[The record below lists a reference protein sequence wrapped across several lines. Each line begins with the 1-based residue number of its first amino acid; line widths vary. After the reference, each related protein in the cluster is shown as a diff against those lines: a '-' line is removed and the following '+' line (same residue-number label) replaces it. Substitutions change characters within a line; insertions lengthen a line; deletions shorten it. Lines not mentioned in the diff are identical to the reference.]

1 MAWGGWTTLP
11 FCYSLDPTSP
21 FLSPLGTPGVSERK
35 RSTRAW
41 TSKTSNLCSNWLEFK
56 GIAPISYGVYRWDV
70 APSSFSVTRNVS
82 HLVATAA
89 TCLPCI
95 GLGSPF
101 TNQYRNQTRKV
112 IATLR
117 AWKLQSMHWSVR
129 ASHPKSRFSK
139 ITRQPQKEKTTT
151 ILISISMFKPLSF
164 RHSCKYR
171 EVRYCGPSSNARF
184 NFTKTACSRDWD
196 SFAWL

>member
-1 MAWGGWTTLP
+1 MWEYPVQG
-11 FCYSLDPTSP
+11 YH
-21 FLSPLGTPGVSERK
+21 
-35 RSTRAW
+35 
-41 TSKTSNLCSNWLEFK
+41 
-56 GIAPISYGVYRWDV
+56 WDV
-70 APSSFSVTRNVS
+70 APSTSFSVTRNVS

-89 TCLPCI
+89 TCLPGI

-101 TNQYRNQTRKV
+101 TNLLYRNQTRKV
-112 IATLR
+112 IATLC
-117 AWKLQSMHWSVR
+117 AWKLLRSMHWSFLR
-129 ASHPKSRFSK
+129 ASHPKSSHAFPKSPDSPK
-139 ITRQPQKEKTTT
+139 KEKTTT
-151 ILISISMFKPLSF
+151 IFISISMFKPLSF